1 MSGFHQ
7 FQNVYGRSPPSS
19 NPGFRSGDFMQNQ
32 DSMSNPGFRSGDFMQ
47 NQDSMS
53 NQLLLSK
60 EFFLSVK
67 KFNFSYFKFLNLQL
81 NRQKK

>member
-19 NPGFRSGDFMQNQ
+19 NPGFSSGDFMQNQ
-32 DSMSNPGFRSGDFMQ
+32 DSI
-47 NQDSMS
+47 S

-60 EFFLSVK
+60 EIFLLVK
-67 KFNFSYFKFLNLQL
+67 KIQFSLF
-81 NRQKK
+81 